1 MKISLIGCGEV
12 GRCYAEALAAA
23 GHQMVDLCDERPTDA
38 LRALAE
44 ALCARVQTA
53 PGAWLADAEVVIS
66 AVFGGV
72 ALDVAHRALPL
83 MTPGAIYADFTTAN
97 PAHMTSAAA
106 QATAHGVRLVDV
118 AITGGISMTKHKTPL
133 LCAGIGAEDIRV
145 LLASIGAPIK
155 AVGDRAG
162 DAATLKLLR
171 SIFTKGIE
179 ALAVE
184 CLVAAEKKDLRHTL
198 YDVLSDVDQTPLP
211 SFLEACVRTHVI
223 HAKRRL
229 AEVQEAKRQLRLDDL
244 EPLVLDGVEALFQRT
259 TNALNAETAPIDN
272 TIEGSLTWLR
282 QHAESSRPSV

>member
-1 MKISLIGCGEV
+1 
-12 GRCYAEALAAA
+12 
-23 GHQMVDLCDERPTDA
+23 MVDLCDERPTDA
-38 LRALAE
+38 LRALAHS
-44 ALCARVQTA
+44 LGARVQKA
-53 PGAWLADAEVVIS
+53 PGDWLADAEVVIS

-72 ALDVAHRALPL
+72 ALDVAQRALPR

-97 PAHMTSAAA
+97 PAHMVSAAA
-106 QATAHGVRLVDV
+106 HAASHDVRLVDV
-118 AITGGISMTKHKTPL
+118 AITGGISMTRHKTPL

-171 SIFTKGIE
+171 SIFTKGVE

-184 CLVAAEKKDLRHTL
+184 CLVAAEKKELRHTL

-211 SFLEACVRTHVI
+211 TFLEACVRTHVV
-223 HAKRRL
+223 HAERRL

-259 TNALNAETAPIDN
+259 TDGLAAGNTPIDN

-282 QHAESSRPSV
+282 RQAESAGPPV

>member
-23 GHQMVDLCDERPTDA
+23 GHRMVDLCDERPTDA
-38 LRALAE
+38 LRVLAE
-44 ALCARVQTA
+44 SLGARVQTA
-53 PGAWLADAEVVIS
+53 PGDWLADADVVIS

-97 PAHMTSAAA
+97 PAHMATAAA
-106 QATAHGVRLVDV
+106 EAATHNVRLVDV
-118 AITGGISMTKHKTPL
+118 AITGGISMTRHKTPL
-133 LCAGIGAEDIRV
+133 LCAGIGAEDIRA
-145 LLASIGAPIK
+145 LLASVGAPIK

-171 SIFTKGIE
+171 SIFTKGVE

-211 SFLEACVRTHVI
+211 TFLEACVRTHVL

-259 TNALNAETAPIDN
+259 TNALTAETAPIDN

-282 QHAESSRPSV
+282 QHAESPRPPA